1 MQKKRRPAVQPAQ
14 RGSEIK
20 IKKEDIIKIVSVAAI
35 AVIILLVWLIPGHEI
50 EIVEVR
56 FLGDAGIM
64 AENLGYSDE
73 DIIRMSK
80 VRGEKYGDKIKL
92 AAGNAILAS
101 GYFIME
107 ELKEVDN
114 GCVELVISAR
124 KPLAVIS
131 SGGKY
136 VTVDEE
142 RYVLKVSPVYDENTE
157 PVLVQGVSLMTP
169 VAGLQVNPE
178 LIDEKLDNALA
189 IAKVIRDRGY
199 RSCFTGMTMQE
210 KEFVTLSTARGIPVR
225 ISMRFDFA
233 EDLALAW
240 EILAE
245 DPKLEKCTLEVV
257 NGHGYVQPD
266 DNGNYSIRGM

>member
-1 MQKKRRPAVQPAQ
+1 MQKKKKPAVQPAQ
-14 RGSEIK
+14 RGSGIK
-20 IKKEDIIKIVSVAAI
+20 INKDAVIKIGSVAAI
-35 AVIILLVWLIPGHEI
+35 IIILLAWLIPGREI

-56 FLGDAGIM
+56 YLGDAGIT
-64 AENLGYSDE
+64 AANLGYSDE
-73 DIIRMSK
+73 DIIRLSK
-80 VRGEKYGDKIKL
+80 VRGEKYSDKLKL
-92 AAGNAILAS
+92 AAGNAILTS

-107 ELKEVDN
+107 DLKEVDN
-114 GCVELVISAR
+114 GCVEIVVSAR

-142 RYVLKVSPVYDENTE
+142 RYVLKVSSVYDEKTE

-178 LIDEKLDNALA
+178 LIDEKFDNALA
-189 IAKVIRDRGY
+189 VAKVIRDRDY
-199 RSCFTGMTMQE
+199 RSCFTAMTMQE
-210 KEFVTLSTARGIPVR
+210 KEFVTLSTSRGIPVR

-233 EDLALAW
+233 DDLALAR

-245 DPKLEKCTLEVV
+245 DPGLKKCTLEVV

>member
-1 MQKKRRPAVQPAQ
+1 MQKKKKPAVQPAQ
-14 RGSEIK
+14 RGSGIK
-20 IKKEDIIKIVSVAAI
+20 INKDVVIKIGSVAAI
-35 AVIILLVWLIPGHEI
+35 IIILLAWLIPGREI

-56 FLGDAGIM
+56 YLGDAGIT
-64 AENLGYSDE
+64 AANLGYSDE
-73 DIIRMSK
+73 DLIRLSK
-80 VRGEKYGDKIKL
+80 VRGEKYSDKLKL
-92 AAGNAILAS
+92 AAGNAILTS

-107 ELKEVDN
+107 DLKEVDN
-114 GCVELVISAR
+114 GCVEIVVSAR

-142 RYVLKVSPVYDENTE
+142 RYVLKVSSAYDEKTE

-178 LIDEKLDNALA
+178 LIDEKFDNALA
-189 IAKVIRDRGY
+189 VAKVIRDRDY
-199 RSCFTGMTMQE
+199 RSCFTAMTMQE
-210 KEFVTLSTARGIPVR
+210 KEFVTLSTSRGIPVR

-233 EDLALAW
+233 DDLALAR

-245 DPKLEKCTLEVV
+245 DPGLEKCTLEVV